1 MGALSKYRTPKLVRD
16 STSMG
21 IDLMGW
27 ELTRYKWIPSSR
39 WFTFFYTQ
47 KITLEDWI
55 ITSLQFN
62 ASHIFSMRNM
72 SRWILIIP
80 CHPWSYILLLVWY
93 SCCSLDVNPSSS
105 SGTNRRQQN
114 SGFIWKES
122 LKVLH
127 TWQTQIRNP
136 GCHRKTPEP
145 WNLTTFLNLRD
156 EYKQQYFS
164 HNQLPTAL
172 DWFQNYTDFHYSS
185 QCLFNYSKEESL
197 PWLLFNQHYKWWIG
211 LIATDLGHPHLYCCV
226 STAVSANAV
235 SKAQFDVESTI
246 VSLGDSAD

>member
-1 MGALSKYRTPKLVRD
+1 
-16 STSMG
+16 
-21 IDLMGW
+21 MGW
-27 ELTRYKWIPSSR
+27 ELTRYKWISSSR
-39 WFTFFYTQ
+39 WFTFYTQ
-47 KITLEDWI
+47 KITLKDWI

-62 ASHIFSMRNM
+62 ASHIFSTSNM

-93 SCCSLDVNPSSS
+93 SCCLLDVNPSSS

-145 WNLTTFLNLRD
+145 
-156 EYKQQYFS
+156 
-164 HNQLPTAL
+164 
-172 DWFQNYTDFHYSS
+172 
-185 QCLFNYSKEESL
+185 
-197 PWLLFNQHYKWWIG
+197 
-211 LIATDLGHPHLYCCV
+211 
-226 STAVSANAV
+226 
-235 SKAQFDVESTI
+235 
-246 VSLGDSAD
+246 